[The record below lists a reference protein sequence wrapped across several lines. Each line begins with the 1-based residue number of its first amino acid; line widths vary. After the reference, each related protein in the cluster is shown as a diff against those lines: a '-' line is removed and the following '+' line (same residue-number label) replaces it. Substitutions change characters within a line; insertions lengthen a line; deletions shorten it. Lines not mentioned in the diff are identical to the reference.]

1 MSANGSSASSAGTG
15 GDSDV
20 LAKIHQALEVVHSP
34 YSSNDSRRQA
44 QSFLEEVKDISE
56 APMQGY
62 NLASDKSQSPV
73 VRHYALSLLEHAI
86 RYRWSSYNEEQA
98 DAVRRWVLSLGQSVS
113 RDDPSYLRNK
123 TAQLWVEVAKR
134 CWGAEWMDMDS
145 MLYHLWE
152 IPDSS
157 VHKELVMFVLENL
170 SDEVFTGDDSVV
182 AMREGV
188 LSKACVEI
196 FTPTS
201 VLIEAFPNRQ
211 PGPPVRHG
219 DDGWLGRL
227 SEFLNYCLN
236 SAPKDNEEVKSCI
249 LKGFSVFLSLMP
261 WAIPRAV
268 SAAHCVEV
276 MCAGLASSQVA
287 VQKAALEALHALYCR
302 TNFSDQEFRDLVAPM
317 YSRESIE
324 LCKRLFEWSAVDPED
339 IDEDKYQ
346 TLKKLS
352 EMLSCLGDYFDRK
365 FSRLPSEVAKEDFLQ
380 LLVQV
385 VQHQSLMVSIP
396 VLVTWTRLL
405 SNRSIGPSEHVSS
418 LIGPLLEICSTRQVR
433 YENLPEDTQEPT
445 FLFLMEDTDTI
456 PERHA
461 FLGNYRRYSSQV
473 IEAIVQLKLVDAIS
487 HILGRTEDLLQ
498 HLYDGQ
504 SQLDKQTYF
513 KHSMPVLRVDSQFTV
528 IEATLKGYSKWRK
541 SRPAEHQQQGPELEA
556 NLETWCNKLL
566 EMSFE
571 DPMIRK
577 RTLQLLV
584 YFSTT
589 ALNKNATFMLK
600 VLEHI
605 LLTWPALQPEYRAFN
620 DAIKDLQGESMVE
633 LQRLASEMPDHL
645 LGVYDQIE
653 NRVNEMMSS
662 GSLDEKRSIA
672 YKSFLFII
680 IHRATGVDAQAK
692 IQKLQEFIEPV
703 KAQWQSE
710 NVRNS
715 LKSYGSFCELLGLD
729 KAQSYLA
736 SRRAHEIQDWGSREL
751 DAEGLA
757 LQSELEE
764 RLKLLPLRSTKSF
777 LAFSVERLDKTSD
790 AFKASYALWQDGF
803 SNILADLL
811 EFLSFAHASH
821 NPDNWA
827 GLPTEM
833 RSMVSRVLSDRFW
846 QAGISEGSKDDFYA
860 RVMDKKNTV
869 EGLASTIRGSVRF
882 VRETAYAIIYCMS
895 RLERQFYGF
904 EGLSAPLAKA
914 LFADSVWL
922 STHQQSNLLNL
933 VRYLVDDCPVD
944 YREHFLP
951 QLLAACFQQMD
962 VKVNSEWGKM
972 ERQQQIAADGEAGLK
987 EEMKAESILR
997 QVTYTAVLMV
1007 ADFLDPT
1014 KPSKHPLTWANDE
1027 RANSLADGPL
1037 MGATESTEDE
1047 AEPGPESNYPTLRR
1061 FCLTHQEVVEPLL
1074 MFCTHGI
1081 RMRDTRCCSMILR
1094 LFISLVP
1101 EFHLVDGQVPKSVV
1115 QSPMDGQ
1122 VAGDKFPIPPSISS
1136 AIREYISLDVLKACL
1151 TSFHEPY
1158 FVELQKEL
1166 AALIAAIVVY
1176 YSPITSTPRD
1186 VLLSL
1191 PNVDPVNLDR
1201 LSAYMAKPGSH
1212 TRQQRAL
1219 ILDLL
1224 KDLKGVSVS
1233 EMGKLPKSSGFGGSR
1248 SKRSNRSK
1256 MAQQFMSEPQSE
1268 SGATRSGVTVARKTT
1283 PDALESVSN
1292 LFEG

>member
-1 MSANGSSASSAGTG
+1 MAANGSSIPSAGAG
-15 GDSDV
+15 GESQV
-20 LAKIHQALEVVHSP
+20 LTKIHQALEVVHSP
-34 YSSNDSRRQA
+34 YSSNDARRQA
-44 QSFLEEVKDISE
+44 QDFLEEVKGFDE

-62 NLASDKSQSPV
+62 NLASDKAQSPV

-86 RYRWSSYNEEQA
+86 RYRWSTYTLEQT
-98 DAVRRWVLSLGQSVS
+98 DALRQWVLSLGQAIAKE
-113 RDDPSYLRNK
+113 DPAYIRNK

-145 MLYHLWE
+145 MLYQLWD
-152 IPDSS
+152 IADSP

-196 FTPTS
+196 FTPTA
-201 VLIEAFPNRQ
+201 VLVEAFPNRQ
-211 PGPPVRHG
+211 PGPPVRYG
-219 DDGWLGRL
+219 DDGWLSRL
-227 SEFLNYCLN
+227 SQFLDYCLN
-236 SAPKDNEEVKSCI
+236 QAPKDNEDVKMCI
-249 LKGFSVFLSLMP
+249 HKGLSVFLSLMP
-261 WAIPRAV
+261 WAIPKAIS
-268 SAAHCVEV
+268 SARCVEV
-276 MCAGLASSQVA
+276 MCAGLASSQVTI
-287 VQKAALEALHALYCR
+287 QKAALEGLHALYCR
-302 TNFSDQEFRDLVAPM
+302 TNFNDEEFRDLVGPM
-317 YSRESIE
+317 FRIGSIQ
-324 LCKRLFEWSAVDPED
+324 LCKQLFEWSAVDPED
-339 IDEDKYQ
+339 VDEDKYQ

-365 FSRLPSEVAKEDFLQ
+365 FAKLPADTAKEDFLA

-405 SNRSIGPSEHVSS
+405 SNR
-418 LIGPLLEICSTRQVR
+418 LIGPTELVSAFIPPLLETCSSRLVR
-433 YENLPEDTQEPT
+433 FENLPEDTQDAT
-445 FLFLMEDTDTI
+445 LLYLMEDTDTV

-461 FLGNYRRYSSQV
+461 FLGNYRRYSSQI
-473 IEAIVQLKLVDAIS
+473 IEAVVQLKLVDAIQ

-504 SQLDKQTYF
+504 PPLDKQNYF
-513 KHSMPVLRVDSQFTV
+513 KHSMPVLRVDAQFTV

-541 SRPAEHQQQGPELEA
+541 HRPQEHQQQGPEIEA
-556 NLETWCNKLL
+556 NLESWCNKLL

-605 LLTWPALQPEYRAFN
+605 LMTWPALQPEYRAFN
-620 DAIKDLQGESMVE
+620 DAIKDLQGESMIE

-653 NRVNEMMSS
+653 SKVNEMMSS

-680 IHRATGVDAQAK
+680 IHRATSVDAQAK
-692 IQKLQEFIEPV
+692 IQKLREFIDPV
-703 KAQWQSE
+703 KAQWQTDT
-710 NVRNS
+710 VRNS
-715 LKSYGSFCELLGLD
+715 LESYASFCELLGLD
-729 KAQSYLA
+729 KAQNYMA
-736 SRRAHEIQDWGSREL
+736 NRRAHEIADWGSQEL

-757 LQSELEE
+757 LQNELEE

-777 LAFSVERLDKTSD
+777 LAFSVERLDKSSD

-803 SNILADLL
+803 PEILADLL
-811 EFLSFAHASH
+811 KFLTYAHASH
-821 NPDNWA
+821 KPDNWV
-827 GLPTEM
+827 GLPGEA
-833 RSMVSRVLSDRFW
+833 VSTVHRILSDRFW

-860 RVMDKKNTV
+860 RVMDKKNTM

-904 EGLSAPLAKA
+904 EGLSAPLSKA
-914 LFADSVWL
+914 LFSDSVWL

-944 YREHFLP
+944 CREHFLP

-962 VKVNSEWGKM
+962 AKINGEWEKM
-972 ERQQQIAADGEAGLK
+972 QRQQEVAADGEAGLK

-1014 KPSKHPLTWANDE
+1014 KPNGPIQNGDS
-1027 RANSLADGPL
+1027 NSGVDQ
-1037 MGATESTEDE
+1037 DKD
-1047 AEPGPESNYPTLRR
+1047 YPSLRR

-1074 MFCTHGI
+1074 VFCTHGI
-1081 RMRDTRCCSMILR
+1081 RVRDSRCCTMILR

-1101 EFHLVDGQVPKSVV
+1101 EFHLVDGQLPKSVL
-1115 QSPMDGQ
+1115 QSPMEAHLATDR
-1122 VAGDKFPIPPSISS
+1122 FPIPSAISS
-1136 AIREYISLDVLKACL
+1136 AIREYISLDVLKACI

-1158 FVELQKEL
+1158 FVELQKDL
-1166 AALIAAIVVY
+1166 AALIATIVVY
-1176 YSPITSTPRD
+1176 YSPITSSPRD

-1191 PNVDPVNLDR
+1191 PNVSITDLDR
-1201 LSAYMAKPGSH
+1201 LSTYMAKPGAH

-1219 ILDLL
+1219 VLDLL

-1233 EMGKLPKSSGFGGSR
+1233 EMGKLPKSSGFGGSNR
-1248 SKRSNRSK
+1248 KRTNRSK
-1256 MAQQFMSEPQSE
+1256 MAQQFMSDQQSGQD
-1268 SGATRSGVTVARKTT
+1268 STRSGMNVARRAT
-1283 PDALESVSN
+1283 PDALEGVSN

>member
-1 MSANGSSASSAGTG
+1 MAANGNSMPSVGPGS
-15 GDSDV
+15 DSEV
-20 LAKIHQALEVVHSP
+20 LNKIHQALEVVHSP
-34 YSSNDSRRQA
+34 FSTNDGRRQA
-44 QSFLEEVKDISE
+44 QSFLEEVKDIPE

-62 NLASDKSQSPV
+62 NLASDKAQSPV

-86 RYRWSSYNEEQA
+86 RYRWSSYTLEQT
-98 DAVRRWVLSLGQSVS
+98 DAVRQWVLRLGQDVAKE
-113 RDDPSYLRNK
+113 DPAYLRNK

-145 MLYHLWE
+145 MLYQLWE

-196 FTPTS
+196 FTPTA

-211 PGPPVRHG
+211 PGPPVRYG
-219 DDGWLGRL
+219 DDGWLTRL
-227 SEFLNYCLN
+227 SAFLDYCLN
-236 SAPKDNEEVKSCI
+236 SAPKDNDDVKLCV
-249 LKGFSVFLSLMP
+249 LKGLSVFLSLMP
-261 WAIPRAV
+261 WAIPKAV
-268 SAAHCVEV
+268 SSARCVEV
-276 MCAGLASSQVA
+276 MCAGLASPQVA
-287 VQKAALEALHALYCR
+287 IQKASLEALHALYCR
-302 TNFSDQEFRDLVAPM
+302 TNFSDDEFRELVAPM
-317 YSRESIE
+317 YSRASID

-365 FSRLPSEVAKEDFLQ
+365 FSKLPAEVAKDDFLQ
-380 LLVQV
+380 LLIQV
-385 VQHQSLMVSIP
+385 VQHQSLMISIP

-405 SNRSIGPSEHVSS
+405 SNRLIGPSEHVSA
-418 LIGPLLEICSTRQVR
+418 LIPPLLEICSSRLVR
-433 YENLPEDTQEPT
+433 YENLPDDTQEPT
-445 FLFLMEDTDTI
+445 FLYLMEDTDTI

-473 IEAIVQLKLVDAIS
+473 VEAVVQLKLIDAIS

-504 SQLDKQTYF
+504 PPLDKQNYS
-513 KHSMPVLRVDSQFTV
+513 KHSMPVLRVDAQFTV

-541 SRPAEHQQQGPELEA
+541 HRPEKHQQQGPEIEAHLES
-556 NLETWCNKLL
+556 WCNKLL

-605 LLTWPALQPEYRAFN
+605 LLTWPALQPENRAFN

-653 NRVNEMMSS
+653 NKVNEMMSS

-680 IHRATGVDAQAK
+680 IHRATSVDAQAK
-692 IQKLQEFIEPV
+692 IQKLREFIDPV
-703 KAQWQSE
+703 KAQWQNE

-715 LKSYGSFCELLGLD
+715 LKSYASFCELLGLD
-729 KAQSYLA
+729 KAQNYMA

-751 DAEGLA
+751 DTEGLA
-757 LQSELEE
+757 LQNELEE

-777 LAFSVERLDKTSD
+777 LAFSVERLDKSSD
-790 AFKASYALWQDGF
+790 AFKASYALWQEGF
-803 SNILADLL
+803 SSILADLL

-821 NPDNWA
+821 NPDSWA
-827 GLPTEM
+827 GLPIEM
-833 RSMVSRVLSDRFW
+833 RSTVNRILSDRFW

-860 RVMDKKNTV
+860 RVVDKKNTI

-904 EGLSAPLAKA
+904 EGLSAPLSKA

-944 YREHFLP
+944 CREHFLP
-951 QLLAACFQQMD
+951 QLLASCFQQMD
-962 VKVNSEWGKM
+962 SKINGEWDRM
-972 ERQQQIAADGEAGLK
+972 QHQQEIAADGEAGLK

-1014 KPSKHPLTWANDE
+1014 KPNGRIEEGGDE
-1027 RANSLADGPL
+1027 V
-1037 MGATESTEDE
+1037 ESSE
-1047 AEPGPESNYPTLRR
+1047 AKNYPSLRR
-1061 FCLTHQEVVEPLL
+1061 FCLAHQETVVPLL
-1074 MFCTHGI
+1074 VFCTHGI

-1094 LFISLVP
+1094 LFVSLVP
-1101 EFHLVDGQVPKSVV
+1101 EFHIVDGQLPKDVL
-1115 QSPMDGQ
+1115 QSPLDGQ
-1122 VAGDKFPIPPSISS
+1122 IAGDKFPIPSSISS
-1136 AIREYISLDVLKACL
+1136 AIREYISTDVLKACI

-1166 AALIAAIVVY
+1166 AALMAAIVVY

-1191 PNVDPVNLDR
+1191 PNVNPTDLDL
-1201 LSAYMAKPGSH
+1201 LSTYMAKPGAH

-1219 ILDLL
+1219 VLDLL

-1233 EMGKLPKSSGFGGSR
+1233 EMGKLPKSSVFGGSSR
-1248 SKRSNRSK
+1248 KRGGRTK
-1256 MAQQFMSEPQSE
+1256 MAQQFMSEPPAGQNS
-1268 SGATRSGVTVARKTT
+1268 TRGGMDVTRKGT
-1283 PDALESVSN
+1283 PDGLESVSN